1 MLSTYT
7 ALECAA
13 QRTWAAELPAGT
25 PILPPHTPAQS
36 PQTAQVVSDMN
47 AAFASPAGRAAVPS
61 NGQLTPTLSKRLDQL
76 RSDRTAAHAL
86 GLDGSSPSAAA
97 IASLGRAGAAGAAA
111 EASEA
116 AAPSEQ
122 GPVAGPDGTYS
133 WGSSRMPWEV
143 AAEGQKFV
151 QEHVRMEDAL
161 AYIR

>member
-1 MLSTYT
+1 
-7 ALECAA
+7 
-13 QRTWAAELPAGT
+13 
-25 PILPPHTPAQS
+25 
-36 PQTAQVVSDMN
+36 MN

-61 NGQLTPTLSKRLDQL
+61 SGQLTPTLSKRLDQL

-97 IASLGRAGAAGAAA
+97 IASLGRAGAAGAAAEA